1 MTNNINY
8 NRYLEEIYQ
17 NKLKKIYQSIYSIKN
32 PISLS
37 MLITY

>member
-17 NKLKKIYQSIYSIKN
+17 NKLKKFINQFIQLKI
-32 PISLS
+32 LHH
-37 MLITY
+37 